1 LTIRDESYLDEDPK
15 DPEQLAPLESSIDEY
30 LDRAADRADLLAQ
43 GAEIRERLRSVG
55 FHGATVLV
63 AVGAKR

>member
-1 LTIRDESYLDEDPK
+1 MKTPRTRK
-15 DPEQLAPLESSIDEY
+15 QFAPLEASIDEY
-30 LDRAADRADLLAQ
+30 LDRAAGHPDLLAQ

-63 AVGAKR
+63 AVGGKR